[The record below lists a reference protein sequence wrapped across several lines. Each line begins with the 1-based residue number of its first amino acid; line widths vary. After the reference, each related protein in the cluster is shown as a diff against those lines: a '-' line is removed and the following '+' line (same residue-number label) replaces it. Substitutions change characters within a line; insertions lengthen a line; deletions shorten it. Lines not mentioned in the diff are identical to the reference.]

1 MSRNF
6 EVLQRLE
13 RETGGSHSAPPAVAV
28 MEEPILAAPLFV
40 PPQPIESATPQNV
53 TERLAREEETKLVH
67 NLFLKP
73 GSARNRVVV
82 FIGAEAAVGCSE
94 TCMRAAEALAP
105 RVTGKV
111 CVVRASSDPIQRKPA
126 GRESAKCIGP
136 NLWIFTARTSTT
148 KQAVGSNS
156 AIAQQLLSLRE
167 QFEYLLIDSPAVRHD
182 GESSVLAQAADGVVL
197 VIKAG
202 QTRREVV
209 QRALDL
215 LRAGNAQIAGMV
227 LNQRTFPVP
236 QALYERL

>member
-13 RETGGSHSAPPAVAV
+13 RETRGSP
-28 MEEPILAAPLFV
+28 
-40 PPQPIESATPQNV
+40 
-53 TERLAREEETKLVH
+53 
-67 NLFLKP
+67 
-73 GSARNRVVV
+73 
-82 FIGAEAAVGCSE
+82 
-94 TCMRAAEALAP
+94 RA
-105 RVTGKV
+105 
-111 CVVRASSDPIQRKPA
+111 
-126 GRESAKCIGP
+126 
-136 NLWIFTARTSTT
+136 
-148 KQAVGSNS
+148 NS

-167 QFEYLLIDSPAVRHD
+167 QFEYLLIDSPAIRHD
-182 GESSVLAQAADGVVL
+182 GESSMLAQAADGVVL

-209 QRALDL
+209 HRGLDL